1 MNARNFERIRVNGA
15 RGFTLIELIVAMVV
29 IAILAAIAIP
39 QYSEYISRSRR
50 AEAQAFLIEVAAR
63 QQHFLVDRRAYSTN
77 ITNAPTAGG
86 LGMTIPAPVANFYD
100 VSITAVDNTAF
111 PPTFTVSAAPRGA
124 QAGDQ
129 CGTLTVNQAGQRTTS
144 TSAPRCWSN
153 NTGT

>member
-1 MNARNFERIRVNGA
+1 MNARTCKRNRLTGA
-15 RGFTLIELIVAMVV
+15 RGFTLMELIIAMVV
-29 IAILAAIAIP
+29 IGILAAIAIP

-50 AEAQAFLIEVAAR
+50 AEAQAFLIEVTAR
-63 QQHFLVDRRAYSTN
+63 QQHFLVDRRAYSTS
-77 ITNAPTAGG
+77 ITAAPTAGG
-86 LGMTIPAPVANFYD
+86 LGMTVPAPVANFYD
-100 VSITAVDNTAF
+100 VSFTAVDNTAF

-144 TSAPRCWSN
+144 TSAPRCWSS